1 MERNHHNN
9 LEKFSIFLLLLVVV
23 VVCHCL
29 WSIQF
34 ISIMIIL
41 GAIGLPDRVN
51 SVSEFST
58 KKNKIS
64 PHIMLFDYIQRMPAG
79 NWNFKRNFI

>member
-9 LEKFSIFLLLLVVV
+9 LEKFSIFFASPR
-23 VVCHCL
+23 CL

-51 SVSEFST
+51 SVSEFRK

-64 PHIMLFDYIQRMPAG
+64 PHNMLFDYIQ
-79 NWNFKRNFI
+79 